1 MKKDIAYFNLEYK
14 NWSKLFI
21 NIKLKEIKM
30 KKTSFIIAIILLIAG
45 FSAENFAQQ
54 FAPWAKLSSNAPKD
68 ISSRNYPVPTK
79 EEVGIS
85 PYPGAFIS
93 SLSAPS
99 TDTTKY
105 KQEVLP
111 FVILVSSDSP
121 GNVVAYYKRIL
132 TKDKGWTYSEE
143 YRTFVKGQTSQ
154 ALTGFV
160 PSVAIRDENGENFDL
175 VYVDESL
182 KSRLRSRIEITYK
195 TSDENK

>member
-1 MKKDIAYFNLEYK
+1 
-14 NWSKLFI
+14 
-21 NIKLKEIKM
+21 M

-45 FSAENFAQQ
+45 FFSENFAQQ

-93 SLSAPS
+93 SVSAPS

-111 FVILVSSDSP
+111 FVILVSTDSP
-121 GNVVAYYKRIL
+121 DNVVAYYKRIL
-132 TKDKGWTYSEE
+132 SKEKGWNYSEE
-143 YRTFVKGQTSQ
+143 FRSFVKGQAIQ
-154 ALTGFV
+154 VLTGFV
-160 PSVAIRDENGENFDL
+160 PTVAIRDENGENFDL
-175 VYVDESL
+175 VYVDENL
-182 KSRLRSRIEITYK
+182 RSRLRSRIEITYK
-195 TSDENK
+195 PAGEKK